1 MSGHGFEAKVLP
13 PTLVLQERAS
23 MSSNNGFAFQALKK
37 VLKRGEH
44 FTMNFFCVM
53 VFYWLMLLLS

>member
-1 MSGHGFEAKVLP
+1 MAASVSGHGFEAKVLP

-23 MSSNNGFAFQALKK
+23 MSSNIRFAFQALKK

-44 FTMNFFCVM
+44 FTMNF
-53 VFYWLMLLLS
+53 LLCDGVLLT